1 MTIFLAMAIFA
12 ASTSAHVQD
21 LSVQDLSAQD
31 VPSIRPSTV
40 SLICTTAGARVSGL
54 TKVCYYK
61 CGGKEGAFTTRLY
74 EHCPSWTPR
83 WRLNHNRQFG
93 PSELSRK

>member
-12 ASTSAHVQD
+12 ASASAPVRD
-21 LSVQDLSAQD
+21 LPAQD
-31 VPSIRPSTV
+31 APALRPSTV
-40 SLICTTAGARVSGL
+40 SLICTTAGERVSGL

>member
-12 ASTSAHVQD
+12 ASTSAPVQD
-21 LSVQDLSAQD
+21 LPAQD
-31 VPSIRPSTV
+31 VPSLRPSTV
-40 SLICTTAGARVSGL
+40 SLICTTAGQRVSGL